1 MGTHLNPLEKEV
13 LIKRY
18 QSKSGTGIDEFCLVN
33 NISVSAFK
41 TWLKRYSEEG
51 IEGLVSRAK
60 GSEVPSIL
68 PEGVEATNENLKRE
82 VMKLRIENERL
93 KKNYIVRMTTDG
105 KMEYRRLKERSS
117 KQ

>member
-18 QSKSGTGIDEFCLVN
+18 QSKSGTNIDEFCLVN

-51 IEGLVSRAK
+51 VEGLVSRAK

-93 KKNYIVRMTTDG
+93 KKNYTVRMTTDG

-117 KQ
+117 K